1 MIPSSR
7 TAALPPQPLP
17 FLGCCC
23 ATGCLAP
30 AFGLA
35 GAGFPA
41 AGLAAAGLAVAG
53 FGAGFGAAG
62 FAAGAGAGVGG
73 AAFDRCA
80 DIVSTSIT
88 RVLPPLFTAAE
99 SSVRS

>member
-62 FAAGAGAGVGG
+62 FPAGAGGG
-73 AAFDRCA
+73 AGGGAFGCCA
-80 DIVSTSIT
+80 DDVSTSVT
-88 RVLPPLFTAAE
+88 PGLPSFFTGAE
-99 SSVRS
+99 